1 MHEYTG
7 AKDGMRCSEK
17 ELDPKVVEKR
27 IRSLMK
33 SPRKE
38 PLKFGMA
45 MFENG
50 SCPPVRCF
58 SAIYTHDICCFMDA
72 NILALQFSAKVT
84 CSYGL
89 R

>member
-7 AKDGMRCSEK
+7 AKDGMHCSEV
-17 ELDPKVVEKR
+17 ELDPKVIEKC

-38 PLKFGMA
+38 PLKFGMG

-50 SCPPVRCF
+50 SFP
-58 SAIYTHDICCFMDA
+58 
-72 NILALQFSAKVT
+72 KVSGFIRHHT
-84 CSYGL
+84 LMTFVACGY
-89 R
+89 